1 MLPDHQATGTVLTEI
16 ERRLVGRMGPGH
28 GNLVARNRLRQKL
41 SASLHLSIVRV
52 SDSERFKA
60 TPSHWVPRREVARD
74 LFLYPLKPSL
84 RLHPA
89 SNHLI
94 YTSYR
99 LSRLDCSAPVY
110 LRVHHPCRNLPQMTD
125 AKEVTNLCTTA
136 TSSELAQ
143 KSEVVVLRPCP
154 KQCKV
159 PRALEGSR
167 VSKMTWAV
175 CSPASEVVSVVLPP
189 RQQEAQTP
197 PLS

>member
-16 ERRLVGRMGPGH
+16 ERRLAGCKGPGH
-28 GNLVARNRLRQKL
+28 GNLVARNLLHQKI
-41 SASLHLSIVRV
+41 SASLRLNIVRV
-52 SDSERFKA
+52 SDSVRFRV

-136 TSSELAQ
+136 TSSELVQ
-143 KSEVVVLRPCP
+143 KSVVALRPCP
-154 KQCKV
+154 KQYKV
-159 PRALEGSR
+159 PQALEGSR
-167 VSKMTWAV
+167 VSRMTWAV